1 MNKMPLKR
9 APKLPIVAGN
19 GLIRRANS
27 MARRLSASVI
37 KNPFKQSF

>member
-1 MNKMPLKR
+1 MNKMPFER
-9 APKLPIVAGN
+9 APKLPTFDGN
-19 GLIRRANS
+19 GLVRRANS